1 VGAQSFG
8 RKCSF
13 PSLGGHNSCC
23 LVYPFSRGR
32 NLYNKSVLSS
42 ILKDK
47 ILYLWLYVTTYLAK
61 CDFETIFT
69 QDQQI
74 HVLWVWQWGVLENLL
89 LIELVEQD
97 SYDRVTIMQAIL
109 DIIYSGFM
117 LTTCCHECLAQVS
130 HILWQQPFCHGQVT
144 DLRLDCL
151 RSDQHHQWVHN
162 LGHDQHTEWSQPS
175 LLYILSFDH

>member
-1 VGAQSFG
+1 L
-8 RKCSF
+8 R
-13 PSLGGHNSCC
+13 
-23 LVYPFSRGR
+23 PF
-32 NLYNKSVLSS
+32 
-42 ILKDK
+42 
-47 ILYLWLYVTTYLAK
+47 
-61 CDFETIFT
+61 FT
-69 QDQQI
+69 QDQQV
-74 HVLWVWQWGVLENLL
+74 HVSWVWQWGVLENLL

-109 DIIYSGFM
+109 DIIYLGFM

-144 DLRLDCL
+144 DLRLDCR
-151 RSDQHHQWVHN
+151 RSDQHHQWVPN